1 MRSFGEK
8 AGIAFQI
15 KDDLFDYASENVGKP
30 TGNDIKEKKLTLPL
44 IYTLNNIDKS
54 KKRELIYII
63 KNENRDAKKI
73 KEVSEEMIVWK
84 TEGTKLYQQL
94 PFEMK
99 RTDDQIAEALLDRLA
114 WDVSVPKDRVKVKV
128 EKGWITLT
136 GDVDWHFQSEA
147 AEDACRR
154 MHGVLSVLNRITIK
168 PPVRPSEIQEKI
180 KAALHRSWYEPLNI
194 TVHADGGKVRLN
206 GSVRSWNE
214 RRQAENVAWNAPG
227 VTMVDDSITID

>member
-1 MRSFGEK
+1 MSKDTMLQQAVLAELLWEPSVTAGHIGVTASNGVVTLTGHVANFAEK
-8 AGIAFQI
+8 RAAEAAAGRV
-15 KDDLFDYASENVGKP
+15 KDVKAVAEE
-30 TGNDIKEKKLTLPL
+30 I
-44 IYTLNNIDKS
+44 
-54 KKRELIYII
+54 
-63 KNENRDAKKI
+63 
-73 KEVSEEMIVWK
+73 EVR
-84 TEGTKLYQQL
+84 L

-168 PPVRPSEIQEKI
+168 PSVRPSEIQEKI
-180 KAALHRSWYEPLNI
+180 KTALHRSWYEPLNI
-194 TVHADGGKVRLN
+194 TVSAEGGKVRLN

-214 RRQAENVAWNAPG
+214 RHQAENVAWNAPG